1 MRIAISAFFLLLL
14 ALTALAGN
22 GCKRTLAGSAAAQST
37 LVRVS
42 HMAHLATVHPLAKA
56 ASARLASHQVEATH
70 PTFVFCHPRLD
81 QLDDS
86 TLTAAAAQVA
96 FDLQANNDD
105 RTEMITADFDRQE
118 VPALPQMQAQT
129 LHPAS
134 TTVWPTVLLRP
145 PKTAAISASNA
156 ISALARA

>member
-22 GCKRTLAGSAAAQST
+22 GCKRSLAGSAATHSVLARVGHSAQ
-37 LVRVS
+37 
-42 HMAHLATVHPLAKA
+42 LATVHPLAQA
-56 ASARLASHQVEATH
+56 ASARLAEHRVEATH

-81 QLDDS
+81 QLNDS

-105 RTEMITADFDRQE
+105 RTEMITADFDRSE
-118 VPALPQMQAQT
+118 VPALPQAQVQA

-134 TTVWPTVLLRP
+134 TTGWPTVLLRP
-145 PKTAAISASNA
+145 PKTAAF
-156 ISALARA
+156 ARA

>member
-22 GCKRTLAGSAAAQST
+22 GCKRTLAGNTPTAQAA

-42 HMAHLATVHPLAKA
+42 HMATVHPLAQA
-56 ASARLASHQVEATH
+56 ASARLAEHQTQPATE
-70 PTFVFCHPRLD
+70 PTFVFCHPRAD

-86 TLTAAAAQVA
+86 TLSAAEAQVA

-105 RTEMITADFDRQE
+105 RTEMIPADFERPE
-118 VPALPQMQAQT
+118 VADLPQTQVLAF
-129 LHPAS
+129 HPAGA
-134 TTVWPTVLLRP
+134 TEWPAVLLRP
-145 PKTAAISASNA
+145 PRRGTP
-156 ISALARA
+156 ALA